1 MELRHLRYFYT
12 VALEMNFTKA
22 AETLHIAQP
31 PLSRQI
37 KDLEDEL
44 GVRLFER
51 RPHFMALTPEG
62 ELLKQ
67 YAAQILDLADKAAE
81 NVREIGQGLNGTINI
96 STIEGKTLQFL
107 SEWIAS
113 FSAEHPAV
121 RYNIWTGGTDEI
133 MTRIR
138 NGLCDFA
145 IAQDVRETAGIC
157 CDDLFHENWTAIIPK
172 EYMVGNAG
180 EEADVSSAAEDTGKI
195 TLPEEAGA
203 DAPILT
209 EAHQRID
216 LTKDSIHVRDLCSH
230 DLIVPMR
237 TGREE
242 EILSWFPEGSRPRIR
257 CRFTHIMTAYEL
269 ACQAMGIAVFPGTA
283 PGFMDA
289 LDGNEVVLRKIDGL
303 PSKPAFV
310 LLYAEGRMQSNVVR
324 HFMEHIRASA
334 EDMIEEVG

>member
-51 RPHFMALTPEG
+51 GPHFMALTPEG

-157 CDDLFHENWTAIIPK
+157 CDDLFHEDWTAIVPK
-172 EYMVGNAG
+172 EYLDEDAG
-180 EEADVSSAAEDTGKI
+180 EEAGAA
-195 TLPEEAGA
+195 AA
-203 DAPILT
+203 LT
-209 EAHQRID
+209 EAHPKIK
-216 LTKDSIHVRDLCSH
+216 LNNDSIHVRELQLH
-230 DLIVPMR
+230 DLIIPMR

-242 EILSWFPEGSRPRIR
+242 EILSWFPEGERPRIR

-269 ACQAMGIAVFPGTA
+269 ARQAMGIAVFPGTA

>member
-37 KDLEDEL
+37 KDLEEEL

-157 CDDLFHENWTAIIPK
+157 CDDLFHENWTAIVPK
-172 EYMVGNAG
+172 EYTMQST
-180 EEADVSSAAEDTGKI
+180 EEHPKI
-195 TLPEEAGA
+195 A
-203 DAPILT
+203 LT
-209 EAHQRID
+209 D
-216 LTKDSIHVRDLCSH
+216 DSIHVRELCSR

-237 TGREE
+237 LGREE
-242 EILSWFPEGSRPRIR
+242 EILSWFPEGERPRIR

-269 ACQAMGIAVFPGTA
+269 ARQAMGIAVFPGTA

-289 LDGNEVVLRKIDGL
+289 LDGKEVVLRKINGI
-303 PSKPAFV
+303 STKPAFV
-310 LLYAEGRMQSNVVR
+310 MLYAEGRMQSNVVR

-334 EDMIEEVG
+334 EDMIKEVG